1 MRFKSLL
8 VSFLLILGIT
18 SPSYATSIL
27 FNTTD
32 LGGGTWEYEYTVTND
47 TLLTDIEE
55 FTVFFEYGLYDN
67 LIVTTP
73 LTPGWDELT
82 ANPVLIFGSPND
94 GFYDALALGLGIAP
108 GNTASG
114 FSVSFNWSG
123 AGTPGSQPFD
133 IVDTL
138 TFLTIASGITTSS
151 SGAPIPEPGTLM
163 LLGSGITGITG
174 LSFLRRRFCK
184 RFFGKFRNCA

>member
-1 MRFKSLL
+1 MRFKSLV

-73 LTPGWDELT
+73 LAPDWDELT
-82 ANPVLIFGSPND
+82 ADPDIIFGFPVD
-94 GFYDALALGLGIAP
+94 GSYDALASGAGIAP

-114 FSVSFNWSG
+114 FSVSFDWLG
-123 AGTPGSQPFD
+123 VGTPGSQPFD
-133 IVDTL
+133 IVDPS
-138 TFLTIASGITTSS
+138 TFLTIASGTTTSS
-151 SGAPIPEPGTLM
+151 SGAPVPEPGTLM
-163 LLGSGITGITG
+163 LLGSGITG
-174 LSFLRRRFCK
+174 LSFFCK
-184 RFFGKFRNCA
+184 RFRKIFFRKFRDLY